1 MPLAVLNVACLW
13 INHHPVPWSMTLYAF
28 RHWDSYK
35 KLIWTKIKEIPF
47 LPVSSCA
54 AILAIAGKSVS
65 IHCKHKKAKTTTN
78 FQNPSNKKNKWYN
91 SWCHK
96 IEVDIVQKKV
106 LLSFVYALYAN
117 SVCPRKYKT
126 ICCSL
131 VLSITLE
138 VHQGYQQ
145 MMQTNASDDLLLKHE
160 SQTLAN
166 DSIKVQDP
174 VNLVLLS
181 FLKIFETVQHFIS
194 FF

>member
-1 MPLAVLNVACLW
+1 M
-13 INHHPVPWSMTLYAF
+13 
-28 RHWDSYK
+28 
-35 KLIWTKIKEIPF
+35 
-47 LPVSSCA
+47 
-54 AILAIAGKSVS
+54 
-65 IHCKHKKAKTTTN
+65 
-78 FQNPSNKKNKWYN
+78 
-91 SWCHK
+91 
-96 IEVDIVQKKV
+96 DIVQKKV

-181 FLKIFETVQHFIS
+181 FLKIFETVQHLRQAQRKS
-194 FF
+194 DRVLFFSPENFKIFKRTPSLFLCACLI